1 MMVGADQDNS
11 LPFAVP
17 ARFLLTGAL
26 ALSLA
31 WTGVTLNPQL
41 ILGAYAAPMT
51 LALVHTLTLGFAT
64 MILVGAMHQLVPVL
78 LVTKLHSPRLG
89 TLTYLLL
96 LGGALGVVSGFA
108 TGYRV
113 WLLIL
118 GGGLE
123 LFGLLLFTYNLWQTA
138 RTATRRDAVSRAV
151 LAAAVYLSL
160 AVLLGLLIAI
170 SRALPGLARVLGYI
184 TPLHLSLGL
193 FGAFFLAI
201 AGAGHKLLAMFT
213 LSHGVQQ
220 GRLRLMIWLVHGA
233 LVLLLLDVAVEGL
246 FQLLSLLLLGLAILL
261 FGLDTWKIL
270 GKRLRK
276 RLEPAILTYSFAGVF
291 LTLSAGLTLF
301 GEVPAAVFSLLSGF
315 IPLAIAGMLVKISS
329 FLAWQH
335 RYATQVGK
343 EAVPMLHDMSVN
355 ALTYVSLLGLGLG
368 ALGLTVSL
376 LWPSPALT
384 TVSSLVAA
392 LGAWSLTL
400 HIIWISF
407 GRHPVSPPASPSLKG
422 HTA

>member
-1 MMVGADQDNS
+1 VITGLEQDNS
-11 LPFAVP
+11 VPFAVP
-17 ARFLLTGAL
+17 ARFLLTGSL

-31 WTGVTLNPQL
+31 WTSLALDPQL
-41 ILGAYAAPMT
+41 LLGSYAAPAA

-78 LVTKLHSPRLG
+78 LVTQLYSARLG
-89 TLTYLLL
+89 TFSYLLL
-96 LGGALGVVSGFA
+96 LGGTFGVIFGFA

-123 LFGLLLFTYNLWQTA
+123 LFGILLFTYNLWRTA
-138 RTATRRDAVSRAV
+138 RTATQRDAVSNAV
-151 LAAAVYLSL
+151 LSAAVYLSFT
-160 AVLLGLLIAI
+160 VLLGLLIAM
-170 SRALPGLARVLGYI
+170 SRIVPGLARVLGYI

-213 LSHGVQQ
+213 LSHGVGQ
-220 GRLRLMIWLVHGA
+220 GRLRLISWLVHGA
-233 LVLLLLDVAVEGL
+233 LLLLLLNAIVGYPPR
-246 FQLLSLLLLGLAILL
+246 LLSLLLLGFAALL
-261 FGLDTWKIL
+261 FGLDARTIL
-270 GKRLRK
+270 SKRLRK
-276 RLEPAILTYSFAGVF
+276 RLEPPMLTYLFATIF
-291 LTLSAGLTLF
+291 LMLSAGLALF
-301 GEVPAAVFSLLSGF
+301 GQFPAAVVSLLGGF

-335 RYATQVGK
+335 RYAPRVGK
-343 EAVPMLHDMSVN
+343 ASVPMLRDMTVN
-355 ALTYVSLLGLGLG
+355 GLSYASLCGLGLG

-376 LWPSPALT
+376 LWSSLALA
-384 TVSSLVAA
+384 TVSSLLAA

-400 HIIWISF
+400 HVVWISF
-407 GRHPVSPPASPSLKG
+407 GQHPVSQHTAPSLKG
-422 HTA
+422 RTA